1 MSEAWKVFAQSSEPE
16 AYLKYARQTT
26 KNTKQDKM

>member
-1 MSEAWKVFAQSSEPE
+1 MSKVWKVFAQSSEPE